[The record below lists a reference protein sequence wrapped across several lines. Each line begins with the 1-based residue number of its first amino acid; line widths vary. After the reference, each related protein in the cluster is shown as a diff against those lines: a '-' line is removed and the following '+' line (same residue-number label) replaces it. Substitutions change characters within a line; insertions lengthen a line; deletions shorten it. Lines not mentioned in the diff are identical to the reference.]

1 MKTKVKQLR
10 LFSKLSLVFGLIVI
24 LTKIFTDQN
33 IQLWIKNPS
42 GQGLI
47 VPPGYYVAIIV
58 NLLFNAFIFL
68 AVSLV
73 FASLAQ
79 ILEKLSEQDKS
90 N

>member
-1 MKTKVKQLR
+1 MKNKVKQLQV
-10 LFSKLSLVFGLIVI
+10 FSKLSLVFGVIVI
-24 LTKIFTDQN
+24 LAKIFTDQN

-47 VPPGYYVAIIV
+47 LPPGYHVVIIV

-79 ILEKLSEQDKS
+79 ILEKQSEQDKV